1 MTINTHN
8 SIQADIT
15 LYNIIL
21 KLISVYTIP
30 LDDIGV
36 NIDVD
41 IDRVGG
47 IEVVVD
53 SLSVGVDTTL
63 LVELVTPGVTDN
75 NVNSNNEIHYHSVHA
90 CLTRYCLGDCTNNSG
105 SGYINCLNTFSCEGW
120 CHLRCE
126 HRGWDHYIA
135 IDDTGVNHGATGG
148 WWTICGQSVVNVL
161 YVVNCVSCESV
172 DTSRGQIVI
181 GTIRIT

>member
-75 NVNSNNEIHYHSVHA
+75 NVNSNNEIHNESTKV
-90 CLTRYCLGDCTNNSG
+90 R
-105 SGYINCLNTFSCEGW
+105 IPRNT
-120 CHLRCE
+120 
-126 HRGWDHYIA
+126 IA
-135 IDDTGVNHGATGG
+135 QQKN
-148 WWTICGQSVVNVL
+148 L
-161 YVVNCVSCESV
+161 F
-172 DTSRGQIVI
+172 
-181 GTIRIT
+181 